1 MDVNY
6 YNALD
11 LSICCTAQ
19 ETTIDCIYCQNNPL
33 DKLLTCL
40 QGMVNQRPGALL
52 DTLVGIPGD
61 AQSVEASLVNY
72 YLHRIEEVSNCDH
85 CTSTARAILRTKTV
99 LVAPHVASCQGLS
112 HMLMAR
118 TCKTSSSI

>member
-19 ETTIDCIYCQNNPL
+19 ETRIDCIYCQNNPL

-40 QGMVNQRPGALL
+40 QGMVNQRPGAQL

-72 YLHRIEEVSNCDH
+72 YLHRIEEVSNCDQLYLDSKSNFAH
-85 CTSTARAILRTKTV
+85 KDSLSCTACCQLSG
-99 LVAPHVASCQGLS
+99 LVPHADGPHV
-112 HMLMAR
+112 
-118 TCKTSSSI
+118 